1 MDRPRSGGNAL
12 DEMPQAGGPRPQRLA
27 FLVDF
32 PYLAFLGPS
41 LETLRRPIVAEQLQ
55 DAVRAVELD
64 GRAAILLH
72 REAGGDAGKSAV
84 TEIEQHLRIVVRLDG
99 DLDAFGH
106 AFRDRRADHRAHA
119 PHGSH
124 EAAETHQV
132 IDAEI
137 EKGSAARAVVP
148 LPPPGAGPSIACASE
163 HDFAD
168 FSRDE
173 RRHAWPGTSAT
184 ARCAERRPEGPSR
197 SLLTRSSSRAAA
209 MLVAI
214 GFSTRTCLPAWRA
227 ACASSAC
234 SFMLVSTRTASTSSR
249 AMSAAAVAGVAID
262 GCMAATAA
270 VLSRSMSNAAVS
282 RACPLLLELAN
293 QLAIRP
299 QKDATESKYAESKHV
314 SVPLIERLCNHSGR
328 CHG

>member
-41 LETLRRPIVAEQLQ
+41 LETLRRPIIAEQLQ

-64 GRAAILLH
+64 RGAAILLH
-72 REAGGDAGKSAV
+72 REAGGDAGKPAV

-99 DLDAFGH
+99 HLDAFGH
-106 AFRDRRADHRAHA
+106 SFRDRRADHRAHA

-132 IDAEI
+132 VDAEI
-137 EKGSAARAVVP
+137 EKRSATRPVIP

-163 HDFAD
+163 HDLAD
-168 FSRDE
+168 FSRMNVGMHGPVRRRQHDVRSADQKALCAPADPQQLARRGDAGRHRLFDQDVFARLESGLRQFRMFVHARQHKNRIDIVTRDE
-173 RRHAWPGTSAT
+173 LCCSGGRRDRWMHGGD
-184 ARCAERRPEGPSR
+184 RRR
-197 SLLTRSSSRAAA
+197 
-209 MLVAI
+209 LVAVDVEC
-214 GFSTRTCLPAWRA
+214 GGQSRLPA
-227 ACASSAC
+227 
-234 SFMLVSTRTASTSSR
+234 
-249 AMSAAAVAGVAID
+249 
-262 GCMAATAA
+262 
-270 VLSRSMSNAAVS
+270 
-282 RACPLLLELAN
+282 LLELAD

-299 QKDATESKYAESKHV
+299 QKDATESKYAESKHSV
-314 SVPLIERLCNHSGR
+314 SALDLSGCDHSGR